1 MTTQNP
7 LGLKKIHH
15 VEFYVGNAKQAEF
28 YYRKAFGF
36 SRAGYSGLETGNRE
50 TTSYLMRQTN
60 INFVLTTPLAPEHPA
75 AEHIKQHGDG
85 VRDIAFYVED
95 ADHAFNEA
103 VKRGATPIT
112 KPHDLCDENG
122 SVRHAA
128 IATYGDTIHSFIS
141 YDVSSPHISKGS
153 NGGVAA
159 LQPSS
164 SAAGAMPP
172 AYAGGSD
179 KSVSSPHVSKGL
191 IDRVQPP
198 ATVGGSD
205 RTYNGVFLPGFVEQN
220 VQGEPTGIMM
230 VDHIVGNVELGKMG
244 HWCDFYR
251 DVMGFFRYITFDDK
265 DISTEYSAL
274 MSIVMSDGQHNIKF
288 PINEPAE
295 SKKGKSQIQEYID
308 FYRSAGA
315 QHIALLCRDIRS
327 AVAKLAANGVE
338 FLTVPDSYYD
348 ELPSRV
354 GDIDEDIE
362 SLKKLGILVDRDEE
376 GYLLQIFTKPVED
389 RPTVFYEILQ
399 RKGCKG
405 FGKGNFKALF
415 VSIEEEQRRRGNL

>member
-36 SRAGYSGLETGNRE
+36 SRAGYRGLETGNRE
-50 TTSYLMRQTN
+50 VTSYLMRQTN
-60 INFVLTTPLAPEHPA
+60 INFVLTTPLSPEHPA

-103 VKRGATPIT
+103 VKRGAMPVTE
-112 KPHDLCDENG
+112 PHDWADENG

-128 IATYGDTIHSFIS
+128 IATYGDTIHSFLS
-141 YDVSSPHISKGS
+141 Y
-153 NGGVAA
+153 
-159 LQPSS
+159 
-164 SAAGAMPP
+164 
-172 AYAGGSD
+172 
-179 KSVSSPHVSKGL
+179 SVSSPHVSKGL
-191 IDRVQPP
+191 NGNSIQPL
-198 ATVGGSD
+198 ATAGGSD
-205 RTYNGVFLPGFVEQN
+205 LPGGNVSVNERASSHNYNGIFLPGFEAQHVE
-220 VQGEPTGIMM
+220 GESTGVML
-230 VDHIVGNVELGKMG
+230 VDHIVGNVELGKMN

-251 DVMGFFRYITFDDK
+251 DVLGFFRYITFDDK

-274 MSIVMSDGQHNIKF
+274 MSIVMSDGGHNIKF

-327 AVAKLAANGVE
+327 TVAKLAANGVE
-338 FLTVPDSYYD
+338 FLTVPDTYYA
-348 ELPSRV
+348 ELPGRI
-354 GDIDEDIE
+354 GKIDEDIE

-415 VSIEEEQRRRGNL
+415 VSIEAEQRRRGNL

>member
-1 MTTQNP
+1 MASHNP

-36 SRAGYSGLETGNRE
+36 SRVGYSGLETGNRE
-50 TTSYLMRQTN
+50 TTSYLMRQVN
-60 INFVLTTPLAPEHPA
+60 INFVLTTPLNPEHPA

-85 VRDIAFYVED
+85 VRDIAFQVED

-103 VKRGATPIT
+103 VRRGATPVT
-112 KPHDLCDENG
+112 EPHDLADENG
-122 SVRHAA
+122 SVRLAA
-128 IATYGDTIHSFIS
+128 IATYGDTIHSFLS
-141 YDVSSPHISKGS
+141 YS
-153 NGGVAA
+153 
-159 LQPSS
+159 
-164 SAAGAMPP
+164 
-172 AYAGGSD
+172 
-179 KSVSSPHVSKGL
+179 SVSSPHVGKGSNGNGSTTPSAEAAAT
-191 IDRVQPP
+191 PP
-198 ATVGGSD
+198 NQGGEPKKYS
-205 RTYNGVFLPGFVEQN
+205 GVFLPGFVEQT
-220 VQGEPTGIMM
+220 VEGDPTGIMM
-230 VDHIVGNVELGKMG
+230 VDHIVGNVELGKMT

-265 DISTEYSAL
+265 DISTEYSSL

-288 PINEPAE
+288 PINEPATG
-295 SKKGKSQIQEYID
+295 KGGKSQIQEYID

-327 AVAKLAANGVE
+327 TVAKLQENGVE
-338 FLTVPDSYYD
+338 FLTIPDTYYD
-348 ELPSRV
+348 DLLDRV

-389 RPTVFYEILQ
+389 RPTVFFEILQ